1 MTPKQKMKKP
11 IFTNKAPEA
20 LGPYSQ
26 AIQWGDVVFISGQI
40 PLIPSTG
47 ELNDASFSDQ
57 ANQVIDNIE
66 AICIEAGASLDHILK
81 LTIFLTNLEKFDVQM
96 ESDQSKLYKLIWL
109 RTIASQMNDALLERT
124 TLKIKSDVYKNEF
137 VKYIFIITV
146 IIWMLYISQEILN
159 NTKTIFNI
167 NTNLINIFT
176 IFFQKF

>member
-57 ANQVIDNIE
+57 ANQVIDNLE

-81 LTIFLTNLEKFDVQM
+81 LTIFLTNLEKFDVVNKIM
-96 ESDQSKLYKLIWL
+96 ERRFSEPFPARATVEISKLPKGFEIE
-109 RTIASQMNDALLERT
+109 MDA
-124 TLKIKSDVYKNEF
+124 
-137 VKYIFIITV
+137 
-146 IIWMLYISQEILN
+146 ILS
-159 NTKTIFNI
+159 I
-167 NTNLINIFT
+167 
-176 IFFQKF
+176 QA

>member
-57 ANQVIDNIE
+57 VNQVIDNLE

-81 LTIFLTNLEKFDVQM
+81 LTLFLTNLEKFDVVNKIM
-96 ESDQSKLYKLIWL
+96 ERRFSEPFPARATVEISKLPKGVEIE
-109 RTIASQMNDALLERT
+109 MDA
-124 TLKIKSDVYKNEF
+124 
-137 VKYIFIITV
+137 
-146 IIWMLYISQEILN
+146 ILS
-159 NTKTIFNI
+159 I
-167 NTNLINIFT
+167 
-176 IFFQKF
+176 QA

>member
-26 AIQWGDVVFISGQI
+26 AVQWGDVVFISGQI

-57 ANQVIDNIE
+57 ANQVIDNLE

-81 LTIFLTNLEKFDVQM
+81 LTIFLTNLEKFDVVNKIM
-96 ESDQSKLYKLIWL
+96 ERRFSEPFPARATVEISKLPKGVEIK
-109 RTIASQMNDALLERT
+109 MDA
-124 TLKIKSDVYKNEF
+124 
-137 VKYIFIITV
+137 
-146 IIWMLYISQEILN
+146 ILS
-159 NTKTIFNI
+159 I
-167 NTNLINIFT
+167 
-176 IFFQKF
+176 QA